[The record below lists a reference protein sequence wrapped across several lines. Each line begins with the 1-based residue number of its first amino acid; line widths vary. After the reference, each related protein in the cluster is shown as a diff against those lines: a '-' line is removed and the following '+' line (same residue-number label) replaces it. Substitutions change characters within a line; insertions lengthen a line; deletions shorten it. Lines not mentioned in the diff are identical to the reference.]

1 VNVPEDLRYTSDHEW
16 VRRERDDRLV
26 VGVTDLA
33 QTSLSDVVYLELPKV
48 GTSAA
53 AKEAVAGIESV
64 KSTSELYVPVGGSI
78 TEVNELLKTSPELVN
93 TDPYG
98 AGWIFVLAPSSP
110 VAFDELLTPDAYSK
124 LTAEPE

>member
-1 VNVPEDLRYTSDHEW
+1 VNVPEDLRYTSDQEW

-26 VGVTDLA
+26 VGVTDFA

-53 AKEAVAGIESV
+53 AKGAFAGIESV
-64 KSTSELYVPVGGSI
+64 KTATSS
-78 TEVNELLKTSPELVN
+78 TSPELVN

-98 AGWIFVLAPSSP
+98 AGWIFVLVPSNP
-110 VAFDELLTPDAYSK
+110 VAFEELLTPDAYSQ
-124 LTAEPE
+124 LTAQPE